1 MKADIQRIA
10 AWLQPQDILL
20 DVHARD
26 RAQAFEVAA
35 SGIGLLHGVNPA
47 LVNRALLRREQV
59 GSTGLG
65 NGFAIPHAGVEGIK
79 RPVTLFMRTRT
90 PIEFAA
96 KDGKPVSE
104 LLFILAPTDGV
115 PNDHLQLLALVAQL
129 FSDTEFRRDLQAQ
142 TSAASAAATFEAGI
156 ARIVASA

>member
-10 AWLQPQDILL
+10 AWLQPKDILL

-26 RAQAFEVAA
+26 RSQAFEVAS
-35 SGIGLLHGVNPA
+35 SGIALLHGLNPA
-47 LVNRALLRREQV
+47 VIHRALLRREQI

-79 RPVTLFMRTRT
+79 QPVTLFMRTRA

-104 LLFILAPTDGV
+104 LLFIMAPTDGV

-129 FSDTEFRRDLQAQ
+129 FSDTEFRQELKAQ
-142 TSAASAAATFEAGI
+142 THAAGAAAAFETGI
-156 ARIVASA
+156 ARVVASA